1 MVSSS
6 NAQVIVEKPNVKT
19 PFDAR
24 PYLPANFLMP
34 LPGADTPMVAKDSVS
49 CLLKGVPAMSQ
60 ETLLLQELLYCLL
73 GMEGSILSQ
82 PVT

>member
-1 MVSSS
+1 
-6 NAQVIVEKPNVKT
+6 
-19 PFDAR
+19 
-24 PYLPANFLMP
+24 
-34 LPGADTPMVAKDSVS
+34 MVAKGSVS